1 MAQTR
6 RHCAFRVS
14 VDRRNTSRSSIDRDL
29 GLREQDTYRREWLND
44 KRKQNRVLSP
54 NIPNFMVAILSV

>member
-6 RHCAFRVS
+6 RHRAFRVS

-29 GLREQDTYRREWLND
+29 CLREQDTYRREWLND
-44 KRKQNRVLSP
+44 KRKQNPVLSP
-54 NIPNFMVAILSV
+54 NIPNFMVAILSI